1 MDWIPIALAVTTAV
15 LGVLS
20 ALLLKGFAA
29 GKYLQRHED
38 HRADVEQRFNEFR
51 HEIAELRRCAR
62 DEDQARRLVVDR
74 VNTDFGRLELRV
86 AVLER
91 QAIMATEF
99 DERQGDSRD
108 RRLDHLEALVR
119 ELQRQAHQ
127 HNRGGDDF
135 QR

>member
-1 MDWIPIALAVTTAV
+1 LDWIPIALAVTTAV

-91 QAIMATEF
+91 QADMATDF
-99 DERQGDSRD
+99 DERQGESRD

-127 HNRGGDDF
+127 HNRGDDF